1 MRHSY
6 IFIPLSPFMERD
18 MSYVN
23 KATGEE
29 IIIVPNLHITF
40 GDEDFHD
47 DGSFDYVM
55 GWALEGIDD
64 DRKLYNSLK
73 KQFNKYDKMS
83 LEDKATTTHEELISL
98 LDDSGMRYC
107 DWDYTKTYDIYVK
120 RNNQWEKK

>member
-18 MSYVN
+18 MSYIN

-29 IIIVPNLHITF
+29 ILIVPNLHITF
-40 GDEDFHD
+40 GDEDFND

-64 DRKLYNSLK
+64 DNDLYEELS
-73 KQFNKYDKMS
+73 KQFEEYQNMS
-83 LEDKATTTHEELISL
+83 LEDKATITHQELVRL
-98 LDDSGMRYC
+98 LDESGMRMC
-107 DWDYTKTYDIYVK
+107 DWDYTETYDIYVK